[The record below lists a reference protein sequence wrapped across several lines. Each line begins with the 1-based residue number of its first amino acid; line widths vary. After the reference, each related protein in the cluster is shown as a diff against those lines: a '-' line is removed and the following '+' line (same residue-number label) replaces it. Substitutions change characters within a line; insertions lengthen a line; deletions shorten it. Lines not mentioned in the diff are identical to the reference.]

1 MALVEIMRLWSEGVA
16 AAENDDW
23 NGALKSFNSI
33 TDPRSK
39 ICFNIGCCH
48 LVLGDLVKAEEAF
61 TLTIERDKHLAVG
74 YFQRGYVYF
83 QRGKYNLAQQDWSRA
98 YTEMRGNQLI
108 DYKILGMLFKLYS
121 CEILYNIALA
131 YSKEGNW
138 AKAEENMLLA
148 LSQKV
153 EPRHSTKLE
162 KAMEDILKEKV
173 FAAVKIPKGRIF
185 QPNEKL
191 VEQLEKK
198 DYLGKA
204 LVVASVVDKDSF
216 SGFAPLQPQANN
228 PPSRPKTPEIL
239 RTLQGE
245 PHRVLFEFNPETAE
259 EMQVLPGNIV
269 FVLKKGDD
277 NWATVVFNGKKGIV
291 PCNYLEPVELRFQST
306 QQAGDQSEEHNSPKK
321 SPQKLDVPAPPSAAP
336 PQLQKNTKDQQDIS
350 VRSKETLQETAAV
363 ASYLVKVYYKY
374 TVAIQISRKLAYA
387 DLLTIISS
395 KLQLL
400 PSTIKLSYKKDET
413 DVLLNEENTEKAWS
427 LATDNCLRLKCTEVQ
442 VEETVTVTKV
452 EALEAKQQSPA
463 IDKAETY
470 VTALFDYEASQPE
483 DLPFHKG
490 DVIKILSHVSEDWW
504 EGECQGKVGIF
515 PRVFVED
522 KPKEMNESSPLVS

>member
-16 AAENDDW
+16 AAENEDW
-23 NGALKSFNSI
+23 NGALKSFTSI

-48 LVLGDLVKAEEAF
+48 LVLGDLEKAEKAF
-61 TLTIERDKHLAVG
+61 TLTIERDMHLAVG
-74 YFQRGYVYF
+74 YFQRGFVFF
-83 QRGKYNLAQQDWSRA
+83 QRGKYSLALKDWTRA

-108 DYKILGMLFKLYS
+108 DYKILGLIFKLYS
-121 CEILYNIALA
+121 CEILHNIALTHA
-131 YSKEGNW
+131 KEGKW
-138 AKAEENMLLA
+138 AKAEESILLA

-153 EPRHSTKLE
+153 ELRHNTKLE

-185 QPNEKL
+185 QPNERL

-216 SGFAPLQPQANN
+216 SGFAPLQPQASN
-228 PPSRPKTPEIL
+228 PPPRPKTPEIL

-291 PCNYLEPVELRFQST
+291 PCNYLEPVELRFQSA
-306 QQAGDQSEEHNSPKK
+306 QQTGVQSEELDSPTNR
-321 SPQKLDVPAPPSAAP
+321 PQQSDVPAPPDATP
-336 PQLQKNTKDQQDIS
+336 PQLLKNTKDKQDFS
-350 VRSKETLQETAAV
+350 ASSKQKLQETEAVAV

-374 TVAIQISRKLAYA
+374 TVAIQISSKLPFA
-387 DLLTIISS
+387 DLLTLISS

-400 PSTIKLSYKKDET
+400 PSRMKLSFKEDQD

-427 LATDNCLRLKCTEVQ
+427 LATDNCLKLKCTEVQ
-442 VEETVTVTKV
+442 VEEPIIKV
-452 EALEAKQQSPA
+452 EEVQVQQEIPA
-463 IDKAETY
+463 SDKAETY
-470 VTALFDYEASQPE
+470 VTALFEYEATQPE
-483 DLPFHKG
+483 DLPFCKG
-490 DVIKILSHVSEDWW
+490 DIIKILSHVSEDWW
-504 EGECQGKVGIF
+504 EGECQGRMGIF
-515 PRVFVED
+515 PKVFTE
-522 KPKEMNESSPLVS
+522 EIQ